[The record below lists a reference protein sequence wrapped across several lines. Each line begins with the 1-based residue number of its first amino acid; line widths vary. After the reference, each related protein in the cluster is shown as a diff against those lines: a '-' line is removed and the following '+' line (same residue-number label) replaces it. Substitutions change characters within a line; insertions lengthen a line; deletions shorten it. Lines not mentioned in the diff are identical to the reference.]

1 MTSRP
6 AFGKNPAHHA
16 AAPAASQGVRVSK
29 PTAAVCAVLY
39 LALLAWG
46 AGAAWFILCRDDLVA
61 RVLARQAEVQYAY
74 EERLSSLRSQLDRVA
89 SRQLV
94 NQDSFE
100 DRVERLTSRQSQ
112 IETRHA
118 VVASLMQS
126 AGVAM
131 PAADLI
137 SSGPRRVP
145 AAHDKSSGM
154 GGPAVFA
161 PPPARPQTLTPP
173 VGLTAPLRASDKPQ
187 PDTFSTS
194 PDDQPALRGSTE
206 APVGGSAALTD
217 EREAVGQRIA
227 LTERSLS
234 QVEQSQ
240 IKALEHVGS
249 NISRSVERIK
259 LALNETG
266 LEPHRFMKTTPVLP
280 TGGPYVP
287 AEGAGISMFDKLAV
301 SVRASLDAS
310 ARLNQIVVTLP
321 LARPLGDGADVTSN
335 FGYRLDPFL
344 RTPAMHTGIDF
355 RGETGTSVRAA
366 GAGVVVTAEYS
377 GGYGNMI
384 EIEHAGGVTSRYAHL
399 SSILVSEGQKI
410 APGYI
415 IGRVGSTGRST
426 APHLHYET
434 RVDGDPINPS
444 RFLRAGSKLKEP
456 QN

>member
-6 AFGKNPAHHA
+6 AFGKNPAQHA
-16 AAPAASQGVRVSK
+16 AAPAASQGLRVSRS
-29 PTAAVCAVLY
+29 TAVVCSVLY
-39 LALLAWG
+39 VALLAWG

-74 EERLSSLRSQLDRVA
+74 EERLSGLRSQLDRVA

-100 DRVERLTSRQSQ
+100 DRVDRLTSRQSQ

-131 PAADLI
+131 PATDLL
-137 SSGPRRVP
+137 SATGPRRAP
-145 AAHDKSSGM
+145 AATDKASGI
-154 GGPAVFA
+154 GGPAVSA
-161 PPPARPQTLTPP
+161 PAITRSKALPPSAGAGSPPRP
-173 VGLTAPLRASDKPQ
+173 SDKPQ

-194 PDDQPALRGSTE
+194 PDGQPALRGSTE
-206 APVGGSAALTD
+206 APGGNAALHDT
-217 EREAVGQRIA
+217 REAVGQRIA
-227 LTERSLS
+227 QTERSLS
-234 QVEQSQ
+234 QVEQTQ
-240 IKALEHVGS
+240 IRVLEHVGS
-249 NISRSVERIK
+249 NVSRSVEQIK

-266 LEPHRFMKTTPVLP
+266 LEPHRFMKPAAALP

-287 AEGAGISMFDKLAV
+287 AEGGGVSLFDRMAV

-310 ARLNQIVVTLP
+310 AWLNRIVVTLP
-321 LARPLGDGADVTSN
+321 LARPLPESADVTSN

-355 RGETGTSVRAA
+355 RGETGTGVRAT
-366 GAGVVVTAEYS
+366 GAGIVVTAEYS

-399 SSILVSEGQKI
+399 SSIMVSEGQKI
-410 APGYI
+410 APGDI

-434 RVDGDPINPS
+434 RVDGDPVNPA
-444 RFLRAGSKLKEP
+444 RFLRAGNRLKQP
-456 QN
+456 RD